1 MKKNRNLHKF
11 QESDEALT
19 SIVVTVM
26 LIGII
31 MGLIIGPILT
41 IQIPNEIKDN
51 EARHMEN
58 VSQSFTDLRS
68 TVNTLIAEREIDVNA
83 PIRVPLG
90 TKTNNFLD
98 VGSTGSLSIK
108 PYDSQVT
115 VYDTEDNQSIFA
127 IGKGRIE
134 YQSNNIYF
142 NEQSYI
148 YENNGI
154 LIEQSGR
161 STVKTGPVLDIYEE
175 IATGNLTLSMSLVH
189 LAGYPDT
196 LGGSKSQV
204 IQATLTAAETN
215 EYVWT
220 VPENVTIEIETLY
233 PESWVKYYN
242 NFLFNITKLD
252 SSNVNVIVTETVD
265 NIHMISI
272 NFKQVSFLTVEI
284 AVIDTKLG

>member
-1 MKKNRNLHKF
+1 MKTKRNLHKF

-51 EARHMEN
+51 EARHMER

-83 PIRVPLG
+83 PTRVPLG

-115 VYDTEDNQSIFA
+115 IYDTDDNQSIFA

-142 NEQSYI
+142 TDQSFI

-154 LIEQSGR
+154 LIEQSGH
-161 STVKTGPVLDIYEE
+161 STVKTGPVFDIYEE
-175 IATGNLTLSMSLVH
+175 IATGNLTLSMSVVH
-189 LAGYPDT
+189 LTGYPDT

-204 IQATLTAAETN
+204 VQTTLTAAETN

-220 VPENVTIEIETLY
+220 VPENVTLEIETLY
-233 PESWVKYYN
+233 PDSCAKYYN
-242 NFLFNITKLD
+242 NFLFNVTKLD
-252 SSNVNVIVTETVD
+252 SSNVNVIATEGID
-265 NIHMISI
+265 NTHIISI

>member
-1 MKKNRNLHKF
+1 MKNNRNLRKF

-51 EARHMEN
+51 EARHMEK

-83 PIRVPLG
+83 PTRVPLG

-98 VGSTGSLSIK
+98 VGSTGTLSIK

-115 VYDTEDNQSIFA
+115 VFDTEDNQSIFA

-142 NEQSYI
+142 NDQSYI

-154 LIEQSGR
+154 LIEQSGH

-175 IATGNLTLSMSLVH
+175 IATGNLTLSMSVVH

-204 IQATLTAAETN
+204 VQTTLTAAETN

-220 VPENVTIEIETLY
+220 VPENVTIEIETSY

-242 NFLFNITKLD
+242 NFLFNVTKLD
-252 SSNVNVIVTETVD
+252 SSNVNVIATEGVD
-265 NIHMISI
+265 NIDIISI